1 MKDYDFLMV
10 VSLSC
15 ILIGFFLVYA
25 GTDAFYSGFHNV
37 DLIMNRYVWSV
48 NLNKSELMTY
58 NETFGSGKE
67 LTPIKTYQLGLRQYK
82 ISSVLLLGSG
92 LFFGMGVSI
101 LAMLT
106 VKRKKMEEG

>member
-15 ILIGFFLVYA
+15 ILIAFFLIYA
-25 GTDAFYSGFHNV
+25 GLESFYSGFHNV

-48 NLNKSELMTY
+48 KLNKSELVTY
-58 NETFGSGKE
+58 NETLENGEE
-67 LTPIKTYQLGLRQYK
+67 LTPIETYLLGLRQYHD
-82 ISSVLLLGSG
+82 SAVLLLGSG
-92 LFFGMGVSI
+92 LFFGIGVSI

-106 VKRKKMEEG
+106 VKRRKMEER

>member
-10 VSLSC
+10 ISLLC
-15 ILIGFFLVYA
+15 ILIGFFLIYA
-25 GTDAFYSGFHNV
+25 GLESFYSGFHNV

-48 NLNKSELMTY
+48 NLNSSDLMTY

-67 LTPIKTYQLGLRQYK
+67 LSPIDTYLLGLRQYHDSA
-82 ISSVLLLGSG
+82 ILLLGSG
-92 LFFGMGVSI
+92 LFFGMGISI

-106 VKRKKMEEG
+106 VKRKKVEE